1 MDDNEYTDATTPCV
15 LSWMQT
21 QAVYTQL
28 KQLLPQSKLL
38 RASPLY
44 EPSTS
49 TKEQQQEIT
58 ERRLHVD
65 DLRWLLQCSDVE
77 IEICPSAAGQQA
89 NEGLAHKNMLASL
102 GADVSK
108 SGLKFRVYRAEGQ
121 KCQR

>member
-1 MDDNEYTDATTPCV
+1 
-15 LSWMQT
+15 MQT

-49 TKEQQQEIT
+49 TKEQRQEVA

-65 DLRWLLQCSDVE
+65 DLRWLLQCSDME
-77 IEICPSAAGQQA
+77 IEISPAAVGQQT
-89 NEGLAHKNMLASL
+89 NEGLDHKNMLASL